1 MMNEEN
7 GNEDASMGGDPTE
20 DREEETRKINIDSSL
35 IQSATLRDEDAELD
49 GLGLRLYDQS
59 ALESGIRLQVDAA
72 LDRMEAQRQ
81 KVNAEKRARTLRNRI
96 SQLRQKCRHL
106 QRSAVT
112 APRTYEELQRQK
124 RQQSELADRRQE
136 LAELE
141 AELAALEGAGSSQ
154 DVTGDDQSAAA
165 LLSGDGESE
174 LEAKVRLG
182 EVTPFGTDLSAVTVE
197 PASSSSRL
205 IHSSAKSPPN
215 VPGTSAMRGTSTET
229 SPLQTKTSQSE
240 LAKSRPSASVNQSAS
255 AVRRP
260 SVGDSQS
267 EDEYVPSDESAD
279 ESDEPY
285 LPSDEEGGIEDR
297 RNGKGRPVTKGTK
310 RKRAHASPKVTAKR
324 VHRETDDG
332 DPEAYAARIREWRRE
347 RREERLLR
355 IEQGI
360 VDDDGGE
367 ERCVEFDG
375 GFRCPASLWDRLF
388 KYQQVCVRWLWEL
401 HQQRCGGILGDEMGL
416 GKTIQVIAFLAGLS
430 SSNVRWGGERGLGP
444 VLVLAPAT
452 VLHQWVAELHRWWPP
467 LRVAVLHESGSHA
480 GSRTGLIR
488 QMGSRRGVLL
498 ASYSAMT
505 SHKEALV
512 AQDWHYVIL
521 DEGHKIR
528 NPDAQVTLAVK
539 QVRTPHRVILSG
551 SPLQNNLRELW
562 SLFDF
567 VFPGKLGTLPVFM
580 SQFAVPITQ
589 GGYTNASDTQVVTAY
604 RCAKVLRDT
613 IAPYLLR
620 RMKADVQQTLQLPT
634 KNEQVLFCRL
644 TDVQRQL
651 YQDYLNSDGL
661 RRIMQGNMKVFVGL
675 TALRKLC
682 NHPDLLTGGGERPG
696 ETGDEPAPFGH
707 WRLAGKM
714 VVLSTLLAMWRRQE
728 HKVLLFTQSR
738 QMLSIVEAFVAERGY
753 SYLRM
758 DGTTSVGSRQSL
770 IGRFNAEPDIFCFLL
785 TTRVGGLGVNLTG
798 ANRIVIYD
806 PDWNPSTDQQARERA
821 WRIGQGRH
829 VTIYRLLTAGTIE
842 EKIYHRQIFKQFLT
856 NRVLK
861 DPKQQRFFKTNDLHD
876 LFTLTE
882 DAPEDDGGS
891 AAGSA
896 GGRQRP
902 VVSQTTET
910 AEMFSGS
917 QVNAAVLEARRQ
929 KEKKLRKE
937 REKQKL
943 LEAER
948 RRRKL
953 LEKARKLNRKLFT
966 GGYAPQTSAKSTTQN
981 RSGESEGGDGSSDA
995 AGRIPA
1001 TDGVNTGEI
1010 VESSQETCDGIS
1022 EDAVRT
1028 TKGQPISVN
1037 NGDGLVTSKVTGKD
1051 DNEDIAGRAR
1061 RDTDGASMED
1071 GRIPT
1076 GLEAENPGVA
1086 VASLAAESKEDV
1098 LESERTGKATG
1109 PEIANV
1115 EEGELVEDEASSS
1128 PVSSSQDRAEDQSML
1143 GTSSSTA
1150 AVAGSSSS
1158 RLVTTSF
1165 NSKLSRSPEYEPK
1178 KRKESHLDRTK
1189 RKERD
1194 ERKRSRN
1201 GERRE
1206 DSAKEER
1213 RRRRR
1218 QRRSDPLLGAVEGL
1232 VDSEVYRPP
1241 QTDDADPS
1249 DRSQDDYV
1257 LTKLFKKSG
1266 VHSAV
1271 RHDVIE
1277 SHGTHDGAV
1286 LEAEAAKVAKEA
1298 VAALRASRREVRA
1311 AGIGTPT
1318 WTGQS
1323 GRAGIPTK
1331 PRFGQ
1336 KKNPLLAAKPAPPPP
1351 PPPVKKPAAPSLP
1364 ALFAP
1369 DTARRPARP
1378 AAAPTFAPTAAPNL
1392 FGGSAALGLGALSNA
1407 ASADN
1412 APLSSAQLLAR
1423 IRRRA
1428 DGEDGAEAVEV
1439 AQEHADLLADIRNF
1453 VAFQTNTNGRASTSE
1468 LLGEFKA
1475 RLPPEQSALFK
1486 ALLTGICEFER
1497 GADKVGWWVLREEL
1511 R

>member
-1 MMNEEN
+1 MR
-7 GNEDASMGGDPTE
+7 PC
-20 DREEETRKINIDSSL
+20 
-35 IQSATLRDEDAELD
+35 
-49 GLGLRLYDQS
+49 LRL
-59 ALESGIRLQVDAA
+59 
-72 LDRMEAQRQ
+72 
-81 KVNAEKRARTLRNRI
+81 
-96 SQLRQKCRHL
+96 
-106 QRSAVT
+106 
-112 APRTYEELQRQK
+112 
-124 RQQSELADRRQE
+124 
-136 LAELE
+136 
-141 AELAALEGAGSSQ
+141 
-154 DVTGDDQSAAA
+154 
-165 LLSGDGESE
+165 
-174 LEAKVRLG
+174 
-182 EVTPFGTDLSAVTVE
+182 
-197 PASSSSRL
+197 
-205 IHSSAKSPPN
+205 
-215 VPGTSAMRGTSTET
+215 
-229 SPLQTKTSQSE
+229 
-240 LAKSRPSASVNQSAS
+240 
-255 AVRRP
+255 
-260 SVGDSQS
+260 
-267 EDEYVPSDESAD
+267 
-279 ESDEPY
+279 
-285 LPSDEEGGIEDR
+285 
-297 RNGKGRPVTKGTK
+297 
-310 RKRAHASPKVTAKR
+310 
-324 VHRETDDG
+324 
-332 DPEAYAARIREWRRE
+332 
-347 RREERLLR
+347 
-355 IEQGI
+355 
-360 VDDDGGE
+360 
-367 ERCVEFDG
+367 
-375 GFRCPASLWDRLF
+375 
-388 KYQQVCVRWLWEL
+388 
-401 HQQRCGGILGDEMGL
+401 
-416 GKTIQVIAFLAGLS
+416 
-430 SSNVRWGGERGLGP
+430 
-444 VLVLAPAT
+444 
-452 VLHQWVAELHRWWPP
+452 
-467 LRVAVLHESGSHA
+467 
-480 GSRTGLIR
+480 
-488 QMGSRRGVLL
+488 
-498 ASYSAMT
+498 
-505 SHKEALV
+505 
-512 AQDWHYVIL
+512 
-521 DEGHKIR
+521 
-528 NPDAQVTLAVK
+528 

-567 VFPGKLGTLPVFM
+567 VFPGKLGTLPVFH
-580 SQFAVPITQ
+580 VT
-589 GGYTNASDTQVVTAY
+589 VVTAY

-634 KNEQVLFCRL
+634 KNEQARIVLSSDYRPYHISQVLFCRL

-696 ETGDEPAPFGH
+696 ETADEPAPFGH

-758 DGTTSVGSRQSL
+758 DGSTSVGSRQSL

-891 AAGSA
+891 AAGSG

-910 AEMFSGS
+910 AEMFSG
-917 QVNAAVLEARRQ
+917 
-929 KEKKLRKE
+929 
-937 REKQKL
+937 
-943 LEAER
+943 
-948 RRRKL
+948 
-953 LEKARKLNRKLFT
+953 
-966 GGYAPQTSAKSTTQN
+966 
-981 RSGESEGGDGSSDA
+981 
-995 AGRIPA
+995 
-1001 TDGVNTGEI
+1001 
-1010 VESSQETCDGIS
+1010 
-1022 EDAVRT
+1022 
-1028 TKGQPISVN
+1028 
-1037 NGDGLVTSKVTGKD
+1037 
-1051 DNEDIAGRAR
+1051 
-1061 RDTDGASMED
+1061 
-1071 GRIPT
+1071 
-1076 GLEAENPGVA
+1076 
-1086 VASLAAESKEDV
+1086 
-1098 LESERTGKATG
+1098 
-1109 PEIANV
+1109 
-1115 EEGELVEDEASSS
+1115 
-1128 PVSSSQDRAEDQSML
+1128 
-1143 GTSSSTA
+1143 
-1150 AVAGSSSS
+1150 
-1158 RLVTTSF
+1158 
-1165 NSKLSRSPEYEPK
+1165 
-1178 KRKESHLDRTK
+1178 
-1189 RKERD
+1189 
-1194 ERKRSRN
+1194 
-1201 GERRE
+1201 
-1206 DSAKEER
+1206 
-1213 RRRRR
+1213 
-1218 QRRSDPLLGAVEGL
+1218 
-1232 VDSEVYRPP
+1232 
-1241 QTDDADPS
+1241 
-1249 DRSQDDYV
+1249 SQDDYV

-1378 AAAPTFAPTAAPNL
+1378 AAVPTAAPTSAPNL
-1392 FGGSAALGLGALSNA
+1392 FGGSAALGLGALGNS